1 MVSFF
6 SEVLQRYTERPC
18 TKGDHTYNVTS
29 LERVEPFF
37 FFFFFFF
44 FFGWGG
50 GGGGDSAISVL
61 PVLAGRMEDHA
72 GTDTSG
78 NRGRSRTRRVSLYLR
93 Y

>member
-6 SEVLQRYTERPC
+6 SEVSQRYTERPC
-18 TKGDHTYNVTS
+18 TKGEHTYNVTT

-37 FFFFFFF
+37 FLE
-44 FFGWGG
+44 GGG

-61 PVLAGRMEDHA
+61 PVLAGRVEDHP